1 MPSALGGVQEM
12 VRCLRDPLRLIPR
25 LVLHRTAVATVGAVV
40 VEDVETGIEAAGAL
54 FMMTA
59 TGTDLPHGLAL
70 KRGDIATGMTVTGN
84 AIIGILMQTLALE
97 NQERNAIFAT
107 ENLGL
112 SRREPPTNPRQRRK
126 MFHHLLWHPQH
137 RRLDPYQTGQHRR
150 SISELQ

>member
-1 MPSALGGVQEM
+1 MQIGLGGARETDHSLLDHP
-12 VRCLRDPLRLIPR
+12 RPTLRLA
-25 LVLHRTAVATVGAVV
+25 HRRIVAAMAAVVAVGAGAI
-40 VEDVETGIEAAGAL
+40 GIEVVAAPS
-54 FMMTA
+54 T
-59 TGTDLPHGLAL
+59 TTVIGTVLLPGLAL

-150 SISELQ
+150 LISELQ